1 MGRIFYKQP
10 NGLMTIFSTNSDRP
24 IYWNVNKE
32 DYINLMLEEYK
43 EQLERDAKEIFDDE
57 DPYYVKDF
65 EEMENQIIHNYE
77 DNKADFEQYLNDVG
91 YEGSIEDFKYLYGIN
106 YRPWEDEEESEDEDD
121 EDSFKNDIF
130 DISYAR

>member
-1 MGRIFYKQP
+1 MSRIFYKQP

-65 EEMENQIIHNYE
+65 EAMKRQTLYNIKTKE
-77 DNKADFEQYLNDVG
+77 DFEKYLKDIG
-91 YEGSIEDFKYLYGIN
+91 YKGSVDDFKLYNIN
-106 YRPWEDEEESEDEDD
+106 YRPWEDEEESENEDE
-121 EDSFKNDIF
+121 EDSFN

>member
-1 MGRIFYKQP
+1 MSRIFYKQP

-43 EQLERDAKEIFDDE
+43 EQLERDTKEIFDDE

-65 EEMENQIIHNYE
+65 EAMKRQTLYNIKTKE
-77 DNKADFEQYLNDVG
+77 DFEKYLKDIG
-91 YEGSIEDFKYLYGIN
+91 YKGSVDDFKLFDIN

>member
-1 MGRIFYKQP
+1 MGRTFYKQP

-57 DPYYVKDF
+57 DTYYVKDF
-65 EEMENQIIHNYE
+65 EDMKRQTLYNIKTKEE
-77 DNKADFEQYLNDVG
+77 FEKYLNDIG
-91 YEGSIEDFKYLYGIN
+91 YKGSADEFRLYDIN

-121 EDSFKNDIF
+121 EDSFKNDIY

>member
-1 MGRIFYKQP
+1 MGRTFYKQP

-43 EQLERDAKEIFDDE
+43 EQLERDAKEIFEDE

-65 EEMENQIIHNYE
+65 EAMKRQTLYNIKTKE
-77 DNKADFEQYLNDVG
+77 DFEKYLKDIG
-91 YEGSIEDFKYLYGIN
+91 YKGSVDDFKLFDIN
-106 YRPWEDEEESEDEDD
+106 YRPWEDEEESENEDD
-121 EDSFKNDIF
+121 EDSFKNDIY

>member
-1 MGRIFYKQP
+1 MSRIFYKQP

-43 EQLERDAKEIFDDE
+43 EQLERDAKEIFEDE

-65 EEMENQIIHNYE
+65 EAMKRQTLYNIKTKEE
-77 DNKADFEQYLNDVG
+77 FEKYLNDIG
-91 YEGSIEDFKYLYGIN
+91 YKGSVDDFKLFDIN
-106 YRPWEDEEESEDEDD
+106 YRPWEDEEESENEDD
-121 EDSFKNDIF
+121 EDSFN

>member
-24 IYWNVNKE
+24 IYWNVSKE
-32 DYINLMLEEYK
+32 DYINLKLEEYK

>member
-1 MGRIFYKQP
+1 MSKIFYKQP

-65 EEMENQIIHNYE
+65 EAMKRQTLYNIKTKE
-77 DNKADFEQYLNDVG
+77 DFEKYLKDIE
-91 YEGSIEDFKYLYGIN
+91 YKGSVDDFKLYNIN

-121 EDSFKNDIF
+121 KDSFKNDIY